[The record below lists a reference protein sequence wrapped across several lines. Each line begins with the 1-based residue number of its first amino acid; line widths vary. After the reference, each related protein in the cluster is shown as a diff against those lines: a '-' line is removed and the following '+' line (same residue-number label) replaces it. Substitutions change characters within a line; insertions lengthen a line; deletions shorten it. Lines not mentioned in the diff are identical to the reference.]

1 MIDKKSN
8 IFNLEAEQSVLG
20 SIILEGN
27 LNGLEGA
34 NFKSEDYSNEQHRLI
49 FLAML
54 EISKKNKPID
64 LITLTEELK
73 KNNVLEQVG
82 GISYLTSLTTIVP
95 TTSNIKYYAEIVK
108 DLATKR
114 KLLNKITEIMNDI
127 GNIDNLAIVSQ
138 LEDAKNIVE
147 NTTKYE
153 SMFTNFGDIKIQ
165 KNTKSLST
173 GFLKL
178 DRALHGLEYGTLTVL
193 TGEPATGKSTIL
205 NQIIANAIS
214 NNEKVFLYSGELP
227 QNKIKFWFNRTVA
240 NASDLAMFVD
250 EYGKEKYYCK
260 SYASNLINK
269 WANDKLFIFN
279 DQEKPSESNLI
290 GSITYLAKYK
300 GVRLIVL
307 DNLMTMITDN
317 PTDNE
322 YQKQKYL
329 VNNLKNLAKKY
340 ELVIILVAHANKKS
354 KENKDPNMFDVAGA
368 SEIVNLSDY
377 VLKSV
382 RDIVID
388 KNTGEEEEHNSIHI
402 LKNRI
407 EGVQGV
413 YLKTYFDDMRKRFYT
428 DEGNELEKDYGY
440 NLREQQQF
448 QAVDMDIPF

>member
-1 MIDKKSN
+1 MERE

-27 LNGLEGA
+27 LNCLEGT
-34 NFKSEDYSNEQHRLI
+34 NFKPEDYLKEQHRVI
-49 FLAML
+49 YLAMV

-64 LITLTEELK
+64 LLTLVEELK
-73 KNNVLEQVG
+73 KNNMLEQVG
-82 GISYLTSLTTIVP
+82 GISYICSLTTIVP

-108 DLATKR
+108 DLSNKR
-114 KLLNKITEIMNDI
+114 KLLNKINEVVNNIR
-127 GNIDNLAIVSQ
+127 NIDNSTIISE
-138 LEDAKNIVE
+138 LEEAKNIVE

-153 SMFTNFGDIKIQ
+153 SMFTNFGDITMQ
-165 KNTKSLST
+165 KDTKSLAT

-178 DRALHGLEYGTLTVL
+178 DKALHGLEYGTLTTL

-205 NQIIANAIS
+205 NQIIANTIS

-227 QNKIKFWFNRTVA
+227 QNKLKFWFNRTVA

-260 SYASNLINK
+260 SYTNDLINK

-300 GVRLIVL
+300 GVRLVVL

-354 KENKDPNMFDVAGA
+354 KENKEPNMFDVSGA

-377 VLKSV
+377 VLKTV
-382 RDIVID
+382 RNVTID
-388 KNTGEEEEHNSIHI
+388 KNTGEEENHNSIHI

-407 EGVQGV
+407 EGIQGV

-428 DEGNELEKDYGY
+428 DSAVELEKDFGY
-440 NLREQQQF
+440 NPKSKQQKF
-448 QAVDMDIPF
+448 KEVDANIPF

>member
-1 MIDKKSN
+1 MERE

-27 LNGLEGA
+27 LNILEDT
-34 NFKSEDYSNEQHRLI
+34 NFKPEDYLKEQHRVI
-49 FLAML
+49 YLAMV

-64 LITLTEELK
+64 LLTLVEELK
-73 KNNVLEQVG
+73 KNNMLEQVG
-82 GISYLTSLTTIVP
+82 GISYICSLTTIVP

-108 DLATKR
+108 DLSNKR
-114 KLLNKITEIMNDI
+114 KLLNKINEVVNNIR
-127 GNIDNLAIVSQ
+127 NIDNSTIISE
-138 LEDAKNIVE
+138 LEEAKNIVE

-153 SMFTNFGDIKIQ
+153 SMFTNFGDITMQ
-165 KNTKSLST
+165 KDTKSLAT

-178 DRALHGLEYGTLTVL
+178 DKALHGLEYGTLTTL

-205 NQIIANAIS
+205 NQIIANTIS

-227 QNKIKFWFNRTVA
+227 QNKLKFWFNRTVA

-260 SYASNLINK
+260 SYTNDLINK

-300 GVRLIVL
+300 GVRLVVL

-354 KENKDPNMFDVAGA
+354 KENKEPNMFDVSGA

-377 VLKSV
+377 VLKTV
-382 RDIVID
+382 RNVTID
-388 KNTGEEEEHNSIHI
+388 KNTGEEENHNSIHI

-407 EGVQGV
+407 EGIQGV

-428 DEGNELEKDYGY
+428 DSAVELEKDFGY
-440 NLREQQQF
+440 NPKSKQQKF
-448 QAVDMDIPF
+448 KEVDANIPF

>member
-1 MIDKKSN
+1 MGRE
-8 IFNLEAEQSVLG
+8 IFNLEAEQLVLG
-20 SIILEGN
+20 SIIKDGTLE
-27 LNGLEGA
+27 GLEGA
-34 NFKSEDYSNEQHRLI
+34 NLKPEDYFVESHRVVYIAILKLYKENREI
-49 FLAML
+49 DIINLA
-54 EISKKNKPID
+54 
-64 LITLTEELK
+64 EELRK
-73 KNNVLEQVG
+73 DGVLESIG
-82 GISYLTSLTTIVP
+82 GLSSITYLTGLVP
-95 TTSNIKYYAEIVK
+95 HNAVIKHCVDIVK
-108 DLATKR
+108 DLSNKR
-114 KLLNKITEIMNDI
+114 KLIDKLTKTIENIEK
-127 GNIDNLAIVSQ
+127 IDNETIIGDLD
-138 LEDAKNIVE
+138 EAKSIVE
-147 NTTKYE
+147 EVNKFE
-153 SMFTNFGDIKIQ
+153 SMFTNFGDIKTQ
-165 KNTKSLST
+165 KNTKSLAT

-178 DRALHGLEYGTLTVL
+178 DRALHGLEYGTLTTL

-227 QNKIKFWFNRTVA
+227 QSKIKFWFNRTVA

-260 SYASNLINK
+260 SYTNELINK

-300 GVRLIVL
+300 GVRLVVL

-354 KENKDPNMFDVAGA
+354 KENKNPNMFDVAGA

-377 VLKSV
+377 VLKTV
-382 RDIVID
+382 RDITID
-388 KNTGEEEEHNSIHI
+388 KNTGEEENHNSIHI

-413 YLKTYFDDMRKRFYT
+413 YLKTYFDDIRKRFYT
-428 DEGNELEKDYGY
+428 DIGTELEKDYGY
-440 NLREQQQF
+440 EPKSKQHKF
-448 QAVDMDIPF
+448 KEVDENIPF

>member
-1 MIDKKSN
+1 MKN
-8 IFNLEAEQSVLG
+8 EIFNLEAEQSVLG

-27 LNGLEGA
+27 LNCLEGT
-34 NFKSEDYSNEQHRLI
+34 NFKPEDYLKEQHRVI
-49 FLAML
+49 YLAMV

-64 LITLTEELK
+64 LLTLVEELK
-73 KNNVLEQVG
+73 KNNMLEQVG
-82 GISYLTSLTTIVP
+82 GISYICSLTTIVP

-108 DLATKR
+108 DLSNKR
-114 KLLNKITEIMNDI
+114 KLLNKINEVVNNIR
-127 GNIDNLAIVSQ
+127 NIDNSAIISE
-138 LEDAKNIVE
+138 LEEAKNIVE

-153 SMFTNFGDIKIQ
+153 SMFTNFGDITMQ
-165 KNTKSLST
+165 KDTKSLAT

-178 DRALHGLEYGTLTVL
+178 DKALHGLEYGTLTTL

-205 NQIIANAIS
+205 NQIIANTIS

-227 QNKIKFWFNRTVA
+227 QNKLKFWFNRTVA

-260 SYASNLINK
+260 SYTNDLINK

-300 GVRLIVL
+300 GVRLVVL

-354 KENKDPNMFDVAGA
+354 MENKEPNMFDVSGA

-377 VLKSV
+377 VLKTV
-382 RDIVID
+382 RNVTID
-388 KNTGEEEEHNSIHI
+388 KNTDEEENHNSIHI

-407 EGVQGV
+407 EGIQGV
-413 YLKTYFDDMRKRFYT
+413 HLKTYFDDMRKRFYT
-428 DEGNELEKDYGY
+428 DSAVELEKDFGY
-440 NLREQQQF
+440 NPKSKQQKF
-448 QAVDMDIPF
+448 KEVDANIPF

>member
-1 MIDKKSN
+1 MERE

-27 LNGLEGA
+27 LNILEGT
-34 NFKSEDYSNEQHRLI
+34 NFKPEDYLKEQHRVI
-49 FLAML
+49 YLAMV

-64 LITLTEELK
+64 LLTLVEELK
-73 KNNVLEQVG
+73 KNNMLEQVG
-82 GISYLTSLTTIVP
+82 GISYICSLTTIVP

-108 DLATKR
+108 DLSNKR
-114 KLLNKITEIMNDI
+114 KLLNKINEVVNNIR
-127 GNIDNLAIVSQ
+127 NIDNSTIISE
-138 LEDAKNIVE
+138 LEEAKNIVE

-153 SMFTNFGDIKIQ
+153 SMFTNFGDITMQ
-165 KNTKSLST
+165 KDTKSLAT

-178 DRALHGLEYGTLTVL
+178 DKALHGLEYGTLTTL

-205 NQIIANAIS
+205 NQIIANTIS

-227 QNKIKFWFNRTVA
+227 QNKLKFWFNRTVA

-260 SYASNLINK
+260 SYTNDLINK

-300 GVRLIVL
+300 GIRLVVL

-354 KENKDPNMFDVAGA
+354 KENKEPNMFDVSGA

-377 VLKSV
+377 VLKTV
-382 RDIVID
+382 RNVTID
-388 KNTGEEEEHNSIHI
+388 KNTGEEENHNSIHI

-407 EGVQGV
+407 EGIQGV

-428 DEGNELEKDYGY
+428 DSAVELEKDFGY
-440 NLREQQQF
+440 NPKSKQQKF
-448 QAVDMDIPF
+448 KEVDANIPF

>member
-1 MIDKKSN
+1 MKN
-8 IFNLEAEQSVLG
+8 EIFNLEAEQSVLG
-20 SIILEGN
+20 SIILEGD
-27 LNGLEGA
+27 LNCLEGT
-34 NFKSEDYSNEQHRLI
+34 NFKPEDYLKEQHRVI
-49 FLAML
+49 YLAMV

-64 LITLTEELK
+64 LLTLVEELK
-73 KNNVLEQVG
+73 KNNMLEQVG
-82 GISYLTSLTTIVP
+82 GISYICSLTTIVP

-108 DLATKR
+108 DLSNKR
-114 KLLNKITEIMNDI
+114 KLLNKINEVVNNIR
-127 GNIDNLAIVSQ
+127 NIDNSTIISE
-138 LEDAKNIVE
+138 LEEAKNIVE

-153 SMFTNFGDIKIQ
+153 SMFTNFGDITMQ
-165 KNTKSLST
+165 KDTKSLAT

-178 DRALHGLEYGTLTVL
+178 DKALHGLEYGTLTTL

-205 NQIIANAIS
+205 NQIIANTIS

-227 QNKIKFWFNRTVA
+227 QNKLKFWFNRTVA

-260 SYASNLINK
+260 SYTNDLINK

-300 GVRLIVL
+300 GVRLVVL

-354 KENKDPNMFDVAGA
+354 KENKEPNMFDVSGA

-377 VLKSV
+377 VLKTV
-382 RDIVID
+382 RNVTID
-388 KNTGEEEEHNSIHI
+388 KNTGEEENHNSIHI

-407 EGVQGV
+407 EGIQGV

-428 DEGNELEKDYGY
+428 DSAAELEKDFGY
-440 NLREQQQF
+440 NPKSKQQKF
-448 QAVDMDIPF
+448 KEVDANIPF

>member
-1 MIDKKSN
+1 MKN
-8 IFNLEAEQSVLG
+8 EIFNLEAEQSVLG

-27 LNGLEGA
+27 LNCLEGT
-34 NFKSEDYSNEQHRLI
+34 NFKPEDYLKEQHRVI
-49 FLAML
+49 YLAMI

-64 LITLTEELK
+64 LLTLVEELK
-73 KNNVLEQVG
+73 KNNMLEQVG
-82 GISYLTSLTTIVP
+82 GISYICSLTTIVP

-108 DLATKR
+108 DLSNKR
-114 KLLNKITEIMNDI
+114 KLLNKINEVVNNIR
-127 GNIDNLAIVSQ
+127 NIDNSTIISE
-138 LEDAKNIVE
+138 LEEAKNIVE

-153 SMFTNFGDIKIQ
+153 SMFTNFGDITMQ
-165 KNTKSLST
+165 KDTKSLAT

-178 DRALHGLEYGTLTVL
+178 DKALHGLEYGTLTTL

-205 NQIIANAIS
+205 NQIIANTIS

-227 QNKIKFWFNRTVA
+227 QNKLKFWFNRTVA

-260 SYASNLINK
+260 SYTNDLINK

-300 GVRLIVL
+300 GVRLVVL

-354 KENKDPNMFDVAGA
+354 KENKEPNMFDVSGA

-377 VLKSV
+377 VLKTV
-382 RDIVID
+382 RNVTID
-388 KNTGEEEEHNSIHI
+388 KNTGEEENHNSIHI

-407 EGVQGV
+407 EGIQGV

-428 DEGNELEKDYGY
+428 DSAVELEKDFGY
-440 NLREQQQF
+440 NPKSKQQKF
-448 QAVDMDIPF
+448 KEVDANIPF

>member
-1 MIDKKSN
+1 MKN
-8 IFNLEAEQSVLG
+8 EIFNLEAEQSVLG

-27 LNGLEGA
+27 LNCLEGT
-34 NFKSEDYSNEQHRLI
+34 NFKPEDYLKEQHRVI
-49 FLAML
+49 YLAMI

-64 LITLTEELK
+64 LLTLVEELK
-73 KNNVLEQVG
+73 KNNMLEQVG
-82 GISYLTSLTTIVP
+82 GISYICSLTTIVP

-108 DLATKR
+108 DLSNKR
-114 KLLNKITEIMNDI
+114 KLLNKINEVVNNIR
-127 GNIDNLAIVSQ
+127 NIDNSTIISE
-138 LEDAKNIVE
+138 LEEAKNIVE

-153 SMFTNFGDIKIQ
+153 SMFTNFGDITMQ
-165 KNTKSLST
+165 KDTKSLAT

-178 DRALHGLEYGTLTVL
+178 DKALHGLEYGTLTTL

-205 NQIIANAIS
+205 NQIIANTIS

-227 QNKIKFWFNRTVA
+227 QNKLKFWFNRTVA

-260 SYASNLINK
+260 SYTNDLINK

-300 GVRLIVL
+300 GVRLVVL

-354 KENKDPNMFDVAGA
+354 KENKEPNMFDVSGA

-377 VLKSV
+377 VLKTV
-382 RDIVID
+382 RNVIID
-388 KNTGEEEEHNSIHI
+388 KNTGEEENHNSIHI

-407 EGVQGV
+407 EGIQGV

-428 DEGNELEKDYGY
+428 DSAVELEKDFGY
-440 NLREQQQF
+440 NPKSKQQKF
-448 QAVDMDIPF
+448 KEVDANIPF

>member
-1 MIDKKSN
+1 MERE

-27 LNGLEGA
+27 LNILEGT
-34 NFKSEDYSNEQHRLI
+34 NFKPEDYSKEQHRFI
-49 FLAML
+49 YLAMI

-64 LITLTEELK
+64 LLTLVEELK
-73 KNNVLEQVG
+73 KNNMLEQVG
-82 GISYLTSLTTIVP
+82 GLSYICSLTTIVP

-108 DLATKR
+108 DLSNKR
-114 KLLNKITEIMNDI
+114 KLLNKINEVVNNIR
-127 GNIDNLAIVSQ
+127 NIDNSTIISK
-138 LEDAKNIVE
+138 LEEAKNIVE

-153 SMFTNFGDIKIQ
+153 SMFTNFGDITMQ
-165 KNTKSLST
+165 KDTKSLAT

-178 DRALHGLEYGTLTVL
+178 DKALHGLEYGTLTTL

-205 NQIIANAIS
+205 NQIIANTIS

-227 QNKIKFWFNRTVA
+227 QNKLKFWFNRTVA

-260 SYASNLINK
+260 SYTNDLINK

-300 GVRLIVL
+300 GVRLVVL

-354 KENKDPNMFDVAGA
+354 KENKEPNMFDVSGA

-377 VLKSV
+377 VLKTV
-382 RDIVID
+382 RNVTID
-388 KNTGEEEEHNSIHI
+388 KNTGEEENHNSIHI

-407 EGVQGV
+407 EGIQGV

-428 DEGNELEKDYGY
+428 DSAVELEKDFGY
-440 NLREQQQF
+440 NPKSKQQKF
-448 QAVDMDIPF
+448 KEVDANIPF

>member
-1 MIDKKSN
+1 MKN
-8 IFNLEAEQSVLG
+8 EIFNLEAEQSVLG

-27 LNGLEGA
+27 LNCLEGT
-34 NFKSEDYSNEQHRLI
+34 NFKPEDYLKEQHRVI
-49 FLAML
+49 YLAMV

-64 LITLTEELK
+64 LLTLVEELK
-73 KNNVLEQVG
+73 KNNMLEQVG
-82 GISYLTSLTTIVP
+82 GISYICSLTTIVP

-108 DLATKR
+108 DLSNKR
-114 KLLNKITEIMNDI
+114 KLLNKINEVVNNIR
-127 GNIDNLAIVSQ
+127 NIDNSTIISE
-138 LEDAKNIVE
+138 LEEAKNIVE

-153 SMFTNFGDIKIQ
+153 SMFTNFGDITMQ
-165 KNTKSLST
+165 KDTKSLAT

-178 DRALHGLEYGTLTVL
+178 DKALHGLEYGTLTTL

-205 NQIIANAIS
+205 NQIIANTIS

-227 QNKIKFWFNRTVA
+227 QNKLKFWFNRTVA

-260 SYASNLINK
+260 SYTNDLINK

-300 GVRLIVL
+300 GVRLVVL

-354 KENKDPNMFDVAGA
+354 KENKESNMFDVSGA

-377 VLKSV
+377 VLKTV
-382 RDIVID
+382 RNVTID
-388 KNTGEEEEHNSIHI
+388 KNTGEEEDHNSIHI

-407 EGVQGV
+407 EGIQGV

-428 DEGNELEKDYGY
+428 DSAVELEKDFGY
-440 NLREQQQF
+440 NPKSKQQKF
-448 QAVDMDIPF
+448 KEVDANIPF

>member
-1 MIDKKSN
+1 MKN
-8 IFNLEAEQSVLG
+8 EIFNLEAEQSVLG

-27 LNGLEGA
+27 LNCLEGT
-34 NFKSEDYSNEQHRLI
+34 NFKPEDYLKEQHRVI
-49 FLAML
+49 YLAMV

-64 LITLTEELK
+64 LLTLVEELK
-73 KNNVLEQVG
+73 KNNMLEQVG
-82 GISYLTSLTTIVP
+82 GISYICSLTTIVP

-108 DLATKR
+108 DLSNKR
-114 KLLNKITEIMNDI
+114 KLLNKINEVVNNIR
-127 GNIDNLAIVSQ
+127 NIDNSAIISE
-138 LEDAKNIVE
+138 LEEAKNIVE

-153 SMFTNFGDIKIQ
+153 SMFTNFGDITMQ
-165 KNTKSLST
+165 KDTKSLAT

-178 DRALHGLEYGTLTVL
+178 DKALHGLEYGTLTTL

-205 NQIIANAIS
+205 NQIIANTIS

-227 QNKIKFWFNRTVA
+227 QNKLKFWFNRTVA

-260 SYASNLINK
+260 SYTNDLINK

-300 GVRLIVL
+300 GVRLVVL

-354 KENKDPNMFDVAGA
+354 KENKEPNMFDVSGA

-377 VLKSV
+377 VLKTV
-382 RDIVID
+382 RNVTID
-388 KNTGEEEEHNSIHI
+388 KNTGEEENHNSIHI

-407 EGVQGV
+407 EGIQGV

-428 DEGNELEKDYGY
+428 DSAVELEKDFGY
-440 NLREQQQF
+440 NPKSKQQKF
-448 QAVDMDIPF
+448 KEVDANIPF

>member
-1 MIDKKSN
+1 MKN
-8 IFNLEAEQSVLG
+8 EIFNLEAEQSVLG

-27 LNGLEGA
+27 LNCLEGT
-34 NFKSEDYSNEQHRLI
+34 NFKPEDYLKEQHRVI
-49 FLAML
+49 YLAMV

-64 LITLTEELK
+64 LLTLVEELK
-73 KNNVLEQVG
+73 KNNMLEQVG
-82 GISYLTSLTTIVP
+82 GISYICSLTTIVP

-108 DLATKR
+108 DLSNKR
-114 KLLNKITEIMNDI
+114 KLLNKINEVVNNIR
-127 GNIDNLAIVSQ
+127 NIDNSTIISE
-138 LEDAKNIVE
+138 LEEAKNIVE

-153 SMFTNFGDIKIQ
+153 SMFTNFGDITMQ
-165 KNTKSLST
+165 KDTKSLAT

-178 DRALHGLEYGTLTVL
+178 DKALHGLEYGTLTTL

-205 NQIIANAIS
+205 NQIIANTIS

-227 QNKIKFWFNRTVA
+227 QNKLKFWFNRTVA

-260 SYASNLINK
+260 SYTNDLINK

-300 GVRLIVL
+300 GVRLVVL

-354 KENKDPNMFDVAGA
+354 KENKEPNMFDVSGA

-377 VLKSV
+377 VLKTV
-382 RDIVID
+382 RNVTID
-388 KNTGEEEEHNSIHI
+388 KNTGEEENHNSIHI

-407 EGVQGV
+407 EGIQGV

-428 DEGNELEKDYGY
+428 DSAVELEKDFGY
-440 NLREQQQF
+440 NPKSKQQKF
-448 QAVDMDIPF
+448 KEVDANIPF

>member
-1 MIDKKSN
+1 MKN
-8 IFNLEAEQSVLG
+8 EIFNLEAEQSVLG

-27 LNGLEGA
+27 LNCLEGT
-34 NFKSEDYSNEQHRLI
+34 NFKSEDYLKEQHRVI
-49 FLAML
+49 YLAMV

-64 LITLTEELK
+64 LLTLVEELK
-73 KNNVLEQVG
+73 KNNMLEQVG
-82 GISYLTSLTTIVP
+82 GISYICSLTTIVP

-108 DLATKR
+108 DLSNKR
-114 KLLNKITEIMNDI
+114 KLLNKINEVVNNIR
-127 GNIDNLAIVSQ
+127 NIDNSAIISE
-138 LEDAKNIVE
+138 LEEAKNIVE

-153 SMFTNFGDIKIQ
+153 SMFTNFGDITMQ
-165 KNTKSLST
+165 KDTKSLAT

-178 DRALHGLEYGTLTVL
+178 DKALHGLEYGTLTTL

-205 NQIIANAIS
+205 NQIIANTIS

-227 QNKIKFWFNRTVA
+227 QNKLKFWFNRTVA

-260 SYASNLINK
+260 SYTNDLINK

-300 GVRLIVL
+300 GVRLVVL

-354 KENKDPNMFDVAGA
+354 KENKEPNMFDVSGA

-377 VLKSV
+377 VLKTV
-382 RDIVID
+382 RNVTID
-388 KNTGEEEEHNSIHI
+388 KNTGEEENHNSIHI

-407 EGVQGV
+407 EGIQGV

-428 DEGNELEKDYGY
+428 DSAVELEKDFGY
-440 NLREQQQF
+440 NPKSKQQKF
-448 QAVDMDIPF
+448 KEVDANIPF

>member
-1 MIDKKSN
+1 MKN
-8 IFNLEAEQSVLG
+8 EIFNLEAEQSVLG

-27 LNGLEGA
+27 LNCLEGT
-34 NFKSEDYSNEQHRLI
+34 NFKPEDYLKEQHRVI
-49 FLAML
+49 YLAMV

-64 LITLTEELK
+64 LLTLVEELK
-73 KNNVLEQVG
+73 KNNMLEQVG
-82 GISYLTSLTTIVP
+82 GISYICSLTTIVP

-108 DLATKR
+108 DLSNKR
-114 KLLNKITEIMNDI
+114 KLLNKINEVVNNIR
-127 GNIDNLAIVSQ
+127 NIDNSTIISE
-138 LEDAKNIVE
+138 LEEAKNIVE

-153 SMFTNFGDIKIQ
+153 SMFTNFGDITMQ
-165 KNTKSLST
+165 KDTKSLAT

-178 DRALHGLEYGTLTVL
+178 DKALHGLEYGTLTTL

-205 NQIIANAIS
+205 NQIIANTIS

-227 QNKIKFWFNRTVA
+227 QNKLKFWFNRTVA

-260 SYASNLINK
+260 SYTNDLINK

-300 GVRLIVL
+300 GVRLVVL

-322 YQKQKYL
+322 YQKQNYL

-354 KENKDPNMFDVAGA
+354 KENKEPNMFDVSGA

-377 VLKSV
+377 VLKTV
-382 RDIVID
+382 RNVTID
-388 KNTGEEEEHNSIHI
+388 KNTGEEENHNSIHI

-407 EGVQGV
+407 EGIQGV

-428 DEGNELEKDYGY
+428 DSAVELEKDFGY
-440 NLREQQQF
+440 NPKSKQQKF
-448 QAVDMDIPF
+448 KEVDANIPF

>member
-1 MIDKKSN
+1 MKN
-8 IFNLEAEQSVLG
+8 EIFNLEAEQSVLG

-27 LNGLEGA
+27 LNCLEGT
-34 NFKSEDYSNEQHRLI
+34 NFKSEDYLKEQHRVI
-49 FLAML
+49 YLAMV

-64 LITLTEELK
+64 LLTLVEELK
-73 KNNVLEQVG
+73 KNNMLEQVG
-82 GISYLTSLTTIVP
+82 GISYICSLTTIVP

-108 DLATKR
+108 DLSNKR
-114 KLLNKITEIMNDI
+114 KLLNKINEVVNNIR
-127 GNIDNLAIVSQ
+127 NIDNSTIISE
-138 LEDAKNIVE
+138 LEEAKNIVE

-153 SMFTNFGDIKIQ
+153 SMFTNFGDITMQ
-165 KNTKSLST
+165 KDTKSLAT

-178 DRALHGLEYGTLTVL
+178 DKALHGLEYGTLTTL

-205 NQIIANAIS
+205 NQIIANTIS

-227 QNKIKFWFNRTVA
+227 QNKLKFWFNRTVA

-260 SYASNLINK
+260 SYTNDLINK

-300 GVRLIVL
+300 GVRLVVL

-354 KENKDPNMFDVAGA
+354 KENKEPNMFDVSGA

-377 VLKSV
+377 VLKTV
-382 RDIVID
+382 RNVTID
-388 KNTGEEEEHNSIHI
+388 KNTGEEENHNSIHI

-407 EGVQGV
+407 EGIQGV

-428 DEGNELEKDYGY
+428 DSAVELEKDFGY
-440 NLREQQQF
+440 NPKSKQQKF
-448 QAVDMDIPF
+448 KEVDANIPF

>member
-1 MIDKKSN
+1 MKN
-8 IFNLEAEQSVLG
+8 EIFNLEAEQSVLG

-27 LNGLEGA
+27 LNCLEGT
-34 NFKSEDYSNEQHRLI
+34 NFKPEDYLKEQHRVI
-49 FLAML
+49 YLAMV

-64 LITLTEELK
+64 LLTLVEELK
-73 KNNVLEQVG
+73 KNNMLEQVG
-82 GISYLTSLTTIVP
+82 GISYICSLTTIVP

-108 DLATKR
+108 DLSNKR
-114 KLLNKITEIMNDI
+114 KLLNKINEVVNNIR
-127 GNIDNLAIVSQ
+127 NIDNSTIISE
-138 LEDAKNIVE
+138 LEEAKNIVE

-153 SMFTNFGDIKIQ
+153 SMFTNFGDITMQ
-165 KNTKSLST
+165 KDTKSLAT

-178 DRALHGLEYGTLTVL
+178 DKALHGLEYGTLTTL

-205 NQIIANAIS
+205 NQIIANTIS

-227 QNKIKFWFNRTVA
+227 QNKLKFWFNRTVA

-260 SYASNLINK
+260 SYTNDLINK

-300 GVRLIVL
+300 GVRLVVL

-354 KENKDPNMFDVAGA
+354 KENKEPNMFDVSGA

-377 VLKSV
+377 VLKTV
-382 RDIVID
+382 RNVTID
-388 KNTGEEEEHNSIHI
+388 KNTGEEENHNSIHI

-407 EGVQGV
+407 EGIQGV

-428 DEGNELEKDYGY
+428 DSAVELEKDFGY
-440 NLREQQQF
+440 NPKSKQQKF
-448 QAVDMDIPF
+448 KEVDVNIPF

>member
-1 MIDKKSN
+1 MKN
-8 IFNLEAEQSVLG
+8 EIFNLEAEQSVLG

-27 LNGLEGA
+27 LNCLEGT
-34 NFKSEDYSNEQHRLI
+34 NFKPEDYLKEQHRVI
-49 FLAML
+49 YLAMV

-64 LITLTEELK
+64 LLTLVEELK
-73 KNNVLEQVG
+73 KNNMLEQVG
-82 GISYLTSLTTIVP
+82 GLSYICSLTTIVP

-108 DLATKR
+108 DLSNKR
-114 KLLNKITEIMNDI
+114 KLLNKINEVVNNIR
-127 GNIDNLAIVSQ
+127 NIDNSTIISE
-138 LEDAKNIVE
+138 LEEAKNIVE

-153 SMFTNFGDIKIQ
+153 SMFTNFGDITMQ
-165 KNTKSLST
+165 KDTKSLAT

-178 DRALHGLEYGTLTVL
+178 DKALHGLEYGTLTTL

-205 NQIIANAIS
+205 NQIIANTIS

-227 QNKIKFWFNRTVA
+227 QNKLKFWFNRTVA

-260 SYASNLINK
+260 SYTNDLINK

-300 GVRLIVL
+300 GIRLVVL

-354 KENKDPNMFDVAGA
+354 KENKEPNMFDVSGA

-377 VLKSV
+377 VLKTV
-382 RDIVID
+382 RNVTID
-388 KNTGEEEEHNSIHI
+388 KNTGEEENHNSIHI

-407 EGVQGV
+407 EGIQGV

-428 DEGNELEKDYGY
+428 DSAVELEKDFGY
-440 NLREQQQF
+440 NPKSKQQKF
-448 QAVDMDIPF
+448 KEVDANIPF